1 MNVYALRIA
10 DAATEAA
17 LAAARWQLFVFPQ
30 VRDLRRGISADVVE
44 VLYEGGEPNVG
55 AWLAVLE
62 QAGYEAEPLGPG
74 KPEAGAPLEAA

>member
-10 DAATEAA
+10 NAATEAA

-30 VRDLRRGISADVVE
+30 VRDLRRGSGDDLVE
-44 VLYEGGEPNVG
+44 VLYERGDPNVG

-62 QAGYEAEPLGPG
+62 QAGYEAEPLGPRTLEADVP
-74 KPEAGAPLEAA
+74 PEAA